1 LGGLKSVEMEAARI
15 IRAAYLDVDLI
26 IARSTLSREELKQFS
41 SKSRKSLAKSG
52 KRARPQASL

>member
-1 LGGLKSVEMEAARI
+1 MEAARI